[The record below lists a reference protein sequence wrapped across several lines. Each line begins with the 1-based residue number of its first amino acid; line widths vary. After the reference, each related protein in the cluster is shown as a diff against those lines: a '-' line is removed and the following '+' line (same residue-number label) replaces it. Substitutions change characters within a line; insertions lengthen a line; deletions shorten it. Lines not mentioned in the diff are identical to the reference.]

1 MLNGTVKFFNVD
13 KGFGFIAGQDGVDVF
28 VHFSNIQAEGFKT
41 LNEGQTVSYDVQETS
56 RGLQAINVVAIKKR
70 LEANELPVFWYFI
83 ACLSSS
89 PERHRLSLALGC

>member
-41 LNEGQTVSYDVQETS
+41 LNEGQAVSYDVQEAS
-56 RGLQAINVVAIKKR
+56 RGLQAINVVAI
-70 LEANELPVFWYFI
+70 
-83 ACLSSS
+83 
-89 PERHRLSLALGC
+89 

>member
-41 LNEGQTVSYDVQETS
+41 LNEGQAVSYDVLETS
-56 RGLQAINVVAIKKR
+56 RGLQAINVVAI
-70 LEANELPVFWYFI
+70 
-83 ACLSSS
+83 
-89 PERHRLSLALGC
+89 

>member
-13 KGFGFIAGQDGVDVF
+13 KGFGFISGQDGGDVF

-56 RGLQAINVVAIKKR
+56 RGLQAINVVAI
-70 LEANELPVFWYFI
+70 
-83 ACLSSS
+83 
-89 PERHRLSLALGC
+89 

>member
-41 LNEGQTVSYDVQETS
+41 LNEGQAVSYDVQETS
-56 RGLQAINVVAIKKR
+56 RGLQAINVVAI
-70 LEANELPVFWYFI
+70 
-83 ACLSSS
+83 
-89 PERHRLSLALGC
+89 

>member
-41 LNEGQTVSYDVQETS
+41 LNEGQTGSYDVQETS
-56 RGLQAINVVAIKKR
+56 RGLQAINVVAI
-70 LEANELPVFWYFI
+70 
-83 ACLSSS
+83 
-89 PERHRLSLALGC
+89 

>member
-56 RGLQAINVVAIKKR
+56 RGLQAINVVAI
-70 LEANELPVFWYFI
+70 
-83 ACLSSS
+83 
-89 PERHRLSLALGC
+89 

>member
-1 MLNGTVKFFNVD
+1 MLNGTVNFFNVD

-56 RGLQAINVVAIKKR
+56 RGLQAINVVAI
-70 LEANELPVFWYFI
+70 
-83 ACLSSS
+83 
-89 PERHRLSLALGC
+89 